1 MIKAAVILQII
12 HIESNAD
19 SPRKVKKNPE
29 DYPLADTLPKSVKT
43 YTYGFLIGNNYYNV
57 IILDERKKTQD
68 NLYVINQKLLWIIS
82 GRASSTNDNEK
93 ENIMFA
99 ITPAS
104 RYLPVDIDL
113 MTMERDSALFEANI
127 EELWN
132 LETIRIKS
140 KANQE
145 RDDLVMQMFKNTIT
159 KED

>member
-1 MIKAAVILQII
+1 
-12 HIESNAD
+12 
-19 SPRKVKKNPE
+19 
-29 DYPLADTLPKSVKT
+29 
-43 YTYGFLIGNNYYNV
+43 
-57 IILDERKKTQD
+57 
-68 NLYVINQKLLWIIS
+68 
-82 GRASSTNDNEK
+82 
-93 ENIMFA
+93 MFA